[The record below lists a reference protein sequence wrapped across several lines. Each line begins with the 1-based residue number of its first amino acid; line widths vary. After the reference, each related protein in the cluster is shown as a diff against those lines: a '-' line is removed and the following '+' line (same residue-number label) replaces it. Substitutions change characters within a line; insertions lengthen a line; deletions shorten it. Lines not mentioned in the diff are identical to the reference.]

1 MLLLEYHEMVIENTW
16 NEQYKIFISH
26 ILKHVQQMCTKVYP
40 QDNTTKFLSI
50 ELHFT
55 VIP

>member
-1 MLLLEYHEMVIENTW
+1 MLLLEYCEMVIENTW

-26 ILKHVQQMCTKVYP
+26 VPKHVQQMCTKVYP
-40 QDNTTKFLSI
+40 EANATKFLSI

-55 VIP
+55 TVP